1 LELTIMPD
9 QFLDNNGYRIIE
21 SMTEGL
27 LLVNP
32 AGKILY
38 TNNALEQLLQ
48 YDRAELIGKN
58 CEILQCDSCF
68 GPGKGR
74 GSKYCDLFQEGE
86 IKALK
91 CTFRRKDGTPVFVRR
106 NATTLRDASG
116 AVLAGAENL
125 TDLSVIDEKERLINL
140 LQRRLRHEDGFQGLI
155 GRSEAMRSLFD
166 LLRSASRSDAPVILY
181 GEKGTGKKLAAAAL
195 HRLGARGDLPFVRI
209 NCAALQEDL
218 LENELFGRA
227 EGPLAGAGAVPPGR
241 FASPDGGDI
250 FLDEIGDLSHALQT
264 RLLRVLGEREIA
276 GGAEPHSIPARMRL
290 ISATSRNLT
299 GLMKEGRFREDLY
312 YRIGVIHIFLPPLRE
327 KKDDLPVLIA
337 SFIENS
343 RLKTGKDIRAINREA
358 LDLIFQY
365 NWPGNVREL
374 MHAIEYAFVLC
385 PGNEIL
391 PEHLPPH
398 FASQTK
404 MLNIPLVKSQLHKTE
419 DERQRL
425 LTALKS
431 TNGNKSEAA
440 RILGIS
446 RVTLWKYLKKY
457 QIEVNRNIQE

>member
-1 LELTIMPD
+1 MPD
-9 QFLDNNGYRIIE
+9 QFLDKNGYRIID

-32 AGKILY
+32 SGKILY
-38 TNNALEQLLQ
+38 TNNALEQLLH
-48 YDRAELIGKN
+48 YEHDELIGKN

-74 GSKYCDLFQEGE
+74 GKKYCDLFQEGE
-86 IKALK
+86 IKDLK

-106 NATTLRDASG
+106 NATTLRDETG

-125 TDLSVIDEKERLINL
+125 TDLSVVDEKDRLINM

-166 LLRSASRSDAPVILY
+166 LLRRASRSDAPVILY

-195 HRLGARGDLPFVRI
+195 HRLGARGDLPFARM
-209 NCAALQEDL
+209 NCAVLQEDL

-227 EGPLAGAGAVPPGR
+227 EGALAGACAVPPGR
-241 FASPDGGDI
+241 LALPEGGDI
-250 FLDEIGDLSHALQT
+250 FLDEIGDMPHALQT
-264 RLLRVLGEREIA
+264 RLLRVLQEREIA
-276 GGAEPHSIPARMRL
+276 GGEQHSVPARTRL

-312 YRIGVIHIFLPPLRE
+312 YRIGVIPIFLPPLRE

-337 SFIENS
+337 SFIENG
-343 RLKTGKDIRAINREA
+343 RLKTGKEIRAISRQA
-358 LDLIFQY
+358 LDLISQY

-374 MHAIEYAFVLC
+374 MNAIEYAFVLC
-385 PGNEIL
+385 PGGEIL
-391 PEHLPPH
+391 PEHLPAY

-425 LTALKS
+425 LTALKA

-440 RILGIS
+440 RILGVS

-457 QIEVNRNIQE
+457 QIEVSRNIQE

>member
-1 LELTIMPD
+1 MTD
-9 QFLDNNGYRIIE
+9 QFLDKNGYRILE

-27 LLVNP
+27 LLVDP

-38 TNNALEQLLQ
+38 TNNALEQLLH
-48 YDRAELIGKN
+48 YGPHELIGKN
-58 CEILQCDSCF
+58 CDILQCDSCF

-74 GSKYCDLFQEGE
+74 GKKYCDLFHAGE
-86 IKALK
+86 IKDLK

-106 NATTLRDASG
+106 NGTTLRDESG

-125 TDLSVIDEKERLINL
+125 TDLSVIDEKDQLIAL
-140 LQRRLRHEDGFQGLI
+140 LQRRLRHEEGFQGMI

-166 LLRSASRSDAPVILY
+166 LLKSASRSDAPVLLY

-195 HRLGARGDLPFVRI
+195 HRLGARSALPFARI
-209 NCAALQEDL
+209 NCAVLQEDL
-218 LENELFGRA
+218 LENEMFGRP
-227 EGPLAGAGAVPPGR
+227 EGALAGACAVPPGC

-250 FLDEIGDLSHALQT
+250 FLDEIGDMSHALQT
-264 RLLRVLGEREIA
+264 RLLRVLREREIA
-276 GGAEPHSIPARMRL
+276 GSGAQHAVPARTRL
-290 ISATSRNLT
+290 ISATSGNLP

-312 YRIGVIHIFLPPLRE
+312 YRIGVIPIFLPPLRE

-337 SFIENS
+337 SFIENG
-343 RLKTGKDIRAINREA
+343 RLKTGKEIRSISRQA
-358 LDLIFQY
+358 LDLIHQY

-374 MHAIEYAFVLC
+374 MNAIEYAFVLC
-385 PGNEIL
+385 PDGEIL
-391 PEHLPPH
+391 PEHLPAH

-404 MLNIPLVKSQLHKTE
+404 ILNIPLVKSQLHKTE

-425 LTALKS
+425 LTALKAA
-431 TNGNKSEAA
+431 NGNKSEAA
-440 RILGIS
+440 RILGVS